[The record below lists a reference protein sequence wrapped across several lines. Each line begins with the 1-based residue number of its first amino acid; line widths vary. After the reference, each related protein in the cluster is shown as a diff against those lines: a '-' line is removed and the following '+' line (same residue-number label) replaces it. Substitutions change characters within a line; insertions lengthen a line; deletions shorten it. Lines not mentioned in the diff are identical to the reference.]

1 MVWRLTPSSSAK
13 TRNELTGA
21 GTLAR
26 CARSFLRSGLWTP
39 ATWPKTVAVMTN
51 LQFSPDG
58 HETANQIAMPIIG
71 ALYGS

>member
-13 TRNELTGA
+13 TRNELAGA

-39 ATWPKTVAVMTN
+39 KTWSKTVAVMTS

-58 HETANQIAMPIIG
+58 HETANQIATPIIG

>member
-1 MVWRLTPSSSAK
+1 
-13 TRNELTGA
+13 
-21 GTLAR
+21 
-26 CARSFLRSGLWTP
+26 
-39 ATWPKTVAVMTN
+39 MTS